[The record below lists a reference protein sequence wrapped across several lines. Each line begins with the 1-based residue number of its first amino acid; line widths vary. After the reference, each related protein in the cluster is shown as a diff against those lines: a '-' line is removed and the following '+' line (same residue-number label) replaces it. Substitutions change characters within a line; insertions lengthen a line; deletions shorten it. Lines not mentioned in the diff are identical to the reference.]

1 MNLFSNYHKGY
12 HLRFFVWIGLSVFCL
27 YGVASAQEIQRL
39 TIKPQKLEIY
49 HSYEGYIEPFE
60 RVVVR
65 SETSG
70 TIEKTTFEEGK
81 MVEKNQILVNVS
93 TERLALQEQLA
104 SSNYKLAEYEYL
116 AQKQLFDQN
125 VSSASSL
132 NSYINKRDVGKIQLE
147 LSKLDLE
154 KSKVKSPITGV
165 VKSKLIQTGETVN
178 AHQNLL
184 EVMNISKVL
193 AKINIPGNDM
203 FFVFPGKSMKIR
215 ISALPGLIFDGKV
228 HTLGQEADKQTQQF
242 PAEIVIENSKN
253 QLFPGMVAYVESR
266 TIHMKNQILIPRV
279 AVMELNSSPKV
290 FVLKNNKASKRQLKL
305 GTIMVDSVQV
315 MSGLKFGEQIIIS
328 GLDSI
333 QEGMIVGN

>member
-1 MNLFSNYHKGY
+1 MNLSSNYNKVY
-12 HLRFFVWIGLSVFCL
+12 HLKFFLWIGLSIICL
-27 YGVASAQEIQRL
+27 YGVASAQDIQRL

-60 RVVVR
+60 RVIVR

-81 MVEKNQILVNVS
+81 VVKKNQILVNVS

-104 SSNYKLAEYEYL
+104 NSNYKLAEYEYL

-147 LSKLDLE
+147 LAKLDLE

-178 AHQNLL
+178 ANQNLL
-184 EVMNISKVL
+184 EVMNVSKVL

-203 FFVFPGKSMKIR
+203 FFVFPGKTMRVR
-215 ISALPGLIFDGKV
+215 ISALPGLVFDGKV

-242 PAEIVIENSKN
+242 PAEIIIENPRG
-253 QLFPGMVAYVESR
+253 QLFPGMDVYVESR
-266 TIHMKNQILIPRV
+266 TIHMENQILIPRA
-279 AVMELNSSPKV
+279 AVMDLNKSPNV
-290 FVLKNNKASKRQLKL
+290 YVLKNNKASKRQLKL
-305 GTIMVDSVQV
+305 GTIMIDSVQV
-315 MSGLKFGEQIIIS
+315 MSGLKFGELIIIS

-333 QEGMIVGN
+333 REGMIVGN